1 MPGFVRFESDQNGM
15 NCETSAAEMSDNAG
29 QPDPLYLF
37 ACHLEWDKRGN
48 VAAYKELVSALRHPD
63 SDIRLLA
70 QVLLSRSSPRPQP
83 REKRTQ
89 AW

>member
-1 MPGFVRFESDQNGM
+1 
-15 NCETSAAEMSDNAG
+15 MSDNAG

-48 VAAYKELVSALRHPD
+48 LAAYKELVSARDHPD

-70 QVLLSRSSPRPQP
+70 EVLLSRSSHRPQP
-83 REKRTQ
+83 NEKESGTMLRTPTTGGEGS
-89 AW
+89 AG